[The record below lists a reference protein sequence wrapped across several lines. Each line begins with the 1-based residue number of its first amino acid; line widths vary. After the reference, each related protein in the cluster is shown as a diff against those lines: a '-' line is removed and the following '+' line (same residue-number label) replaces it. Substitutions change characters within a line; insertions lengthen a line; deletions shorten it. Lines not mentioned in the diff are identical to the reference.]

1 MIAET
6 TFWGSL
12 AVVAYVYVGYP
23 VLIFLLSRLR
33 PRPPRRQPHEPTVSF
48 IIAAYNEEKAIG
60 DKLANT
66 LALDYPAD
74 RLDVIVVSD
83 GSTDRTEEIVRTQW
97 ADRVRLLVVSGRG
110 GKTLAQ
116 NHAVALA
123 RGEILVFSD
132 ATTVY
137 RPNTLRALMANFAD
151 PEVGCVTG
159 WVVMGV
165 EQATSIHRGRAVY
178 ADYEQ
183 LLRRYESRF
192 ASILGATGAVY
203 AIRASLYTPLPPDV
217 TSDFAQ
223 AMKVVEQG
231 YRAILEDDAVVYEPG
246 EGHSIRDELERRTR
260 VITRGLRGQF
270 YLRRFFNP
278 LRHPWFCFQALSHRL
293 LRWAVPCFMI
303 VALVANLWLVG
314 RPFYRLLLFGQV
326 ALYVAAAV
334 AYALERRHVR
344 VPGLVIPLYFCVVNL
359 APLLAVRSLLRGDK
373 KVVWETRR

>member
-6 TFWGSL
+6 VFWGSL
-12 AVVAYVYVGYP
+12 AVIAYVYVGYP
-23 VLIFLLSRLR
+23 VLILVLSRLR
-33 PRPPRRQPHEPTVSF
+33 PRPARRAPYEPSVSF

-66 LALDYPAD
+66 FALDYPAD
-74 RLDVIVVSD
+74 RLEVIVASD
-83 GSTDRTEEIVRTQW
+83 GSTDRTEEIVRTEW
-97 ADRVRLLVVSGRG
+97 AGRARLLVVTGRG

-116 NHAVALA
+116 NRAVEEAH
-123 RGEILVFSD
+123 GEVLVFSD

-137 RPNTLRALMANFAD
+137 RPNVLRALMANFAD

-165 EQATSIHRGRAVY
+165 EQATSIHQGRAVY

-183 LLRRYESRF
+183 LLRRYESLF
-192 ASILGATGAVY
+192 SSTLGATGAVY
-203 AIRASLYTPLPPDV
+203 ALRTSLYTPLPPDV

-270 YLRRFFNP
+270 YMRRFFNP

-293 LRWAVPCFMI
+293 LRWAVPCFLI
-303 VALVANLWLVG
+303 TTFVANLWLAG
-314 RPFYRLLLFGQV
+314 RPFYRLALLAQA
-326 ALYVAAAV
+326 ALYGGAAI
-334 AYALERRHVR
+334 AYVLYRRGIR
-344 VPGLVIPLYFCVVNL
+344 VPGLVIALYFCVVNL

-373 KVVWETRR
+373 KVVWDTRR